1 MLGLFLMGVPAL
13 PPAPGQALNYSHAS
27 TKAISPRGPVLVLIS
42 GLSLLVAAR
51 YSAKIKFEQKIG
63 GVLK

>member
-13 PPAPGQALNYSHAS
+13 PPAPGQALSYSHAS

-51 YSAKIKFEQKIG
+51 
-63 GVLK
+63 